1 MPTGEGTP
9 GKGTETHSPPR
20 VVILGGG
27 YGGVYTA
34 LALQKAARK
43 GRIHLS
49 LVSRDNFFLFQPM
62 LAEVVS
68 GSIEPPHII
77 NPIRRLCRYTD
88 FHQAE
93 IEAVDVASRHVVINY
108 PGHSSYHQ
116 IPYDHLVIAVGS
128 STDLS
133 MLPGVAEHAFP
144 FRTLGDAL
152 FLRNHLIAVLEM
164 AEVEDDPEEKRE
176 LLTFVVAGGGYTGVE
191 VVAEINDFVREAAGS
206 YSRVDPEDIRVIL
219 LQSAGRIL
227 PELSQGLAT
236 FSHRLLERRGIDI
249 RLNVRI
255 RGATSESAILSDGV
269 TLRTRTL
276 VAAIGAAP
284 NRLLDSLPCP
294 RDARGRLIV
303 DERLTVPGYP
313 GLWAAGDCAAI
324 PDVRRGGT
332 FPRTAQYALR
342 QARQVAR
349 NVLATING
357 AAPRPFSQRSLGIF
371 VPLGRFSAAAEVL
384 GLKLSGIWAWWLYRS
399 YYLYQLPRLKRKI
412 QVLTDWNLAM
422 VFRRDIV
429 QQDISR
435 SERTS
440 RAHYETGQIILQQGE
455 LAHNF
460 YIILKGRVQVFREQ
474 NGEETE
480 VATLGAGEFFGEMAL
495 IRRERRTN
503 SVRALTPVDLLGMA
517 GADFTALAASST
529 RFNELLEGVIRER
542 TPGAPA
548 TDSSESAQR
557 SEGSSTTGR

>member
-1 MPTGEGTP
+1 M
-9 GKGTETHSPPR
+9 
-20 VVILGGG
+20 
-27 YGGVYTA
+27 
-34 LALQKAARK
+34 
-43 GRIHLS
+43 
-49 LVSRDNFFLFQPM
+49 SRDNFFLFQPM

-93 IEAVDVASRHVVINY
+93 IEAVDVASRHVVINH
-108 PGHSSYHQ
+108 PGHANYSQ
-116 IPYDHLVIAVGS
+116 IPYDHLVVAVGS

-133 MLPGVAEHAFP
+133 TLPGVAEHAFP

-164 AEVEDDPEEKRE
+164 AEVEDDPEAKRE

-191 VVAEINDFVREAAGS
+191 VVAEINDFVREAARS
-206 YSRVDPEDIRVIL
+206 YSRVDPAEIRVML

-294 RDARGRLIV
+294 RDSRGRLIV
-303 DERLTVPGYP
+303 DERLAVPGYP
-313 GLWAAGDCAAI
+313 GLWAVGDCAAI

-332 FPRTAQYALR
+332 FPPTAQYALR
-342 QARQVAR
+342 QAAR

-357 AAPRPFSQRSLGIF
+357 AAPRPFS
-371 VPLGRFSAAAEVL
+371 
-384 GLKLSGIWAWWLYRS
+384 
-399 YYLYQLPRLKRKI
+399 
-412 QVLTDWNLAM
+412 
-422 VFRRDIV
+422 
-429 QQDISR
+429 
-435 SERTS
+435 
-440 RAHYETGQIILQQGE
+440 
-455 LAHNF
+455 
-460 YIILKGRVQVFREQ
+460 
-474 NGEETE
+474 
-480 VATLGAGEFFGEMAL
+480 
-495 IRRERRTN
+495 
-503 SVRALTPVDLLGMA
+503 
-517 GADFTALAASST
+517 
-529 RFNELLEGVIRER
+529 
-542 TPGAPA
+542 
-548 TDSSESAQR
+548 
-557 SEGSSTTGR
+557 